1 MSESHDAYVMVECDL
16 PNGAV
21 VKGKLI
27 GWRTG
32 MRINALISVFLS
44 VANQK
49 NLDELW
55 NSFSAATGITEQAI
69 EDACTPISLVE
80 LCDFIRRF
88 TALLR
93 PGATA
98 VQGSTAPDTTPG
110 PSPTPAP
117 QTTT

>member
-21 VKGKLI
+21 VRGKLI

-32 MRINALISVFLS
+32 MRINALITAFLN
-44 VANQK
+44 VASQENMDQ
-49 NLDELW
+49 LW
-55 NSFSAATGITEQAI
+55 NSFEAATGITEQMIA
-69 EDACTPISLVE
+69 DACTPLGLVE

-98 VQGSTAPDTTPG
+98 VQGMPAPDTTPG
-110 PSPTPAP
+110 PVPISAP
-117 QTTT
+117 PTTT